1 MEHEQTNEQFKLCSN
16 DGILNGSVSR
26 NLFTFSAIVGLI
38 ITPTL
43 ILIDESFMDIS
54 TTLESVPAAISN
66 GLIPFMIILLLFA
79 GYFQFVKKK
88 FKTNKSETIQSVFV
102 LILVIFIVLTVTS
115 IVFRGE
121 GMALTFPWN

>member
-1 MEHEQTNEQFKLCSN
+1 
-16 DGILNGSVSR
+16 
-26 NLFTFSAIVGLI
+26 
-38 ITPTL
+38 
-43 ILIDESFMDIS
+43 MDIS
-54 TTLESVPAAISN
+54 TTIESIPAAISN
-66 GLIPFMIILLLFA
+66 GLIPFLIILFLLA